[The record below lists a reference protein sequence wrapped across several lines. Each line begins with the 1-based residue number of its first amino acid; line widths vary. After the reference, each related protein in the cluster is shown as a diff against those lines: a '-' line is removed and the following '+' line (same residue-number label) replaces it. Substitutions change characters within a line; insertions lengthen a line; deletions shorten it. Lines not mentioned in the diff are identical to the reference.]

1 MQRCKD
7 ISLRLNPDI
16 TSLQKELKLVNSTTN
31 FTNQLKRRYETASG
45 TMFNVDFMR
54 TCRSIYFKCGQL
66 QELTSNNFRI
76 CCQSYFVMYGTLFLT
91 YFIDLSYGWGLGKRF
106 IQGKGTHKWVRE
118 EGGAW
123 VRNIFYYI

>member
-1 MQRCKD
+1 MLPKL
-7 ISLRLNPDI
+7 LR
-16 TSLQKELKLVNSTTN
+16 
-31 FTNQLKRRYETASG
+31 
-45 TMFNVDFMR
+45 NVWD
-54 TCRSIYFKCGQL
+54 T
-66 QELTSNNFRI
+66 
-76 CCQSYFVMYGTLFLT
+76 FLT